1 MWSRNGWPPAAS
13 SPGRDGRNGGNMTSS
28 GNQKGR
34 GRPYVRPAEP
44 LAVLRWRRAVMET
57 TTWWRIREAVR
68 VAVRVHTREEL
79 GRLPGRL
86 RSVLRTRVPAP
97 DRPRVLA
104 APAVAR
110 LQGEPD
116 ISLSVFEQEV
126 PCTWPGLRVATVVGP
141 WVASRLFPEAS
152 CTPLEGGTWSTVVGR
167 SPADGGPHLL
177 VIEDRAGLPGWA
189 PQAARAAARAGVGV
203 HVWAAGDPSG
213 PAPTDGLPDVLRQV
227 LEQAGYVWATDP
239 VRLEVLRSAS
249 GGARAGLLLPAV
261 QPRLHHP
268 VRNGDPRDLSV
279 AYAGPVPPDP
289 VTVEHLE
296 PLWDL
301 GLVVLAPERF
311 GPNDPEPAWPC
322 ERYLGRVVGPVE
334 VSERAA
340 AAKQFRA
347 VVLEAG
353 PGGSRAQAVE
363 LVATGTCVIVPG
375 VPGDQAERVG
385 CEGTV
390 LTPAG
395 PRQTRSHA
403 AAAAGSLGHVER
415 VGAVSVR
422 RILAGHTWGHR
433 VVELARAQGLDLA
446 GPDFAGRPGAGA
458 GGRAVRRP
466 VPGSA
471 VPAVSVVVPTC
482 RPDLLDEVLR
492 THAGLAYANRELV
505 VVAHGFPVVPQ
516 EVAARAAELGID
528 RVRVL
533 TAPVSDRLG
542 DVLNRGI
549 AAAEGDFVAKMDDDD
564 YYGPEYLSDQVAA
577 FGYTR
582 AEIVGKLA
590 RFWHFAGS
598 GATILQWKDQ
608 EHRYV
613 SRLAGGTLL
622 MTRDL
627 ARAYPFGSKGAGE
640 DSDLLRRLHGDGV
653 AIYGT
658 DRFNYCLMRRADPGF
673 HTWRQDEVDLLSNG
687 GVVEFYGDP
696 RAHVTV

>member
-1 MWSRNGWPPAAS
+1 
-13 SPGRDGRNGGNMTSS
+13 MTSS
-28 GNQKGR
+28 GKQNVR

-44 LAVLRWRRAVMET
+44 LAVLRWRRAAMET
-57 TTWWRIREAVR
+57 TTWWRIRDALR
-68 VAVRVHTREEL
+68 VAVRVHTREEFL
-79 GRLPGRL
+79 RLPGRL

-97 DRPRVLA
+97 ERPRVLA

-116 ISLSVFEQEV
+116 ISLSVFEQDV
-126 PCTWPGLRVATVVGP
+126 PCPWPGLRVATVVGP
-141 WVASRLFPEAS
+141 WFASRLQPEAS
-152 CTPLEGGTWSTVVGR
+152 CTPLEGDTWNSVVGR

-189 PQAARAAARAGVGV
+189 PQAARAAAEAGVGV

-213 PAPTDGLPDVLRQV
+213 PAPTDGVPDVLRQV
-227 LEQAGYVWATDP
+227 LEHAGHVWATDP
-239 VRLEVLRSAS
+239 VRLEALRSAS
-249 GGARAGLLLPAV
+249 DGASAGLLLPAV

-289 VTVEHLE
+289 VTVEHVE

-311 GPNDPEPAWPC
+311 GPSDPEPTWPP

-340 AAKQFRA
+340 AVQQFRA
-347 VVLEAG
+347 VVLPAG
-353 PGGSRAQAVE
+353 SGGSCAQAVE
-363 LVATGTCVIVPG
+363 LAATGTCVIVPG
-375 VPGDQAERVG
+375 VPGEPEDQAELG
-385 CEGTV
+385 ACEGTV
-390 LTPAG
+390 LTPAD

-403 AAAAGSLGHVER
+403 AAASGSLEHVER
-415 VGAVSVR
+415 AGVASVR

-433 VVELARAQGLDLA
+433 VVDLARAQGLDLA
-446 GPDFAGRPGAGA
+446 GPEFAGPESAGTAAA

-466 VPGSA
+466 VPGRA
-471 VPAVSVVVPTC
+471 APAVSVVVPTC
-482 RPDLLDEVLR
+482 RADLLDEVLR

-516 EVAARAAELGID
+516 EVAARAAELGVE

-533 TAPVSDRLG
+533 SAPVSDRLG

-590 RFWHFAGS
+590 RYWYFAGS
-598 GATILQWKDQ
+598 GATILQWKDR

-627 ARAYPFGSKGAGE
+627 ARAYPFGSKGSGE

-658 DRFNYCLMRRADPGF
+658 DRFNYCMMRRADPGF
-673 HTWRQDEVDLLSNG
+673 HTWQQDEADLLSNG
-687 GVVEFYGDP
+687 GIVEFYGDP